1 MKNIVF
7 IIFFLFLLSSGNL
20 FPQQKII
27 IKGKVIDKESKE
39 SIPGA
44 NVIEYDENER
54 IVNGT
59 VTDVNGNFVLEL
71 RNPTHSIKVSL
82 IGYNTI
88 TIKPETGKN
97 IVVELEVSEIKLEDV
112 KVTAKAR
119 TANSLIN
126 INDRD
131 KVTASVKMDLVEM
144 KDVGVLSAADALQ
157 GRVSGLDILAA
168 SGDPGAGSHIVIRG
182 ISSLGNNKPLI
193 VIDGIPQADPP
204 NYKDFQLSSATA
216 EDIGNLLKIPVQDIK
231 SIEILKDAAATS
243 IYGSRGADGVL
254 LIETYK
260 GRLGKVR
267 FDYNYKLSYNQQP
280 PSIPML
286 NGDEYI
292 MLQLEAWHNHY
303 GIFNV
308 PKEIAYDKDDPDF
321 YNYSANTDW
330 VKAITKDAVTH
341 DHYFS
346 ASGGGEK
353 SRYFASVSYV
363 DEGGTTINT
372 FSKRLST
379 RINLDYFLSSKLLF
393 MVQFNYNNSFTRSS
407 FYFADRQMTIRK
419 MAYMKAPNM
428 SIWEYDAN
436 GNLTG
441 EYFTPINSY
450 QGDGYTYFNPV
461 AVANLGKNDRKA
473 NGILNSFTLRY
484 TFTDWMNLRSTISY
498 QFEGSKSNNFLPYNA
513 VGTDWL
519 AWTVNKAEESNNNF
533 SSINTETQL
542 NFTAPINNKNHVVS
556 GSLTWMTEQQK
567 GEWVNIQSNKI
578 PTVDVQDPAIQ
589 AQINWIG
596 NGSWETRLVG
606 ASANLNYI
614 LLDRYI
620 LQSMLRA
627 DAYSAFGAKNRWGI
641 FKGLSVGWRFS
652 NEPFLKNLKFLGE
665 SKIRG
670 GWGVAGRRPWDSYAR
685 FATYNN
691 SATGHYMNN
700 IGIIPTQIQLNK
712 LKWETVT
719 SYDIGMDLNL
729 FNNKIFV
736 QGDIYKKITT
746 DILFQRYKIPS
757 SSGYEEMQFF
767 NGGKLENKG
776 WEMMF
781 EYNIIQ
787 KNNLRWS
794 INFNTSQNINI
805 FVDIPDNFNTEKSTS
820 IGNGE
825 YPKRLVEGE
834 PIGSFFGFRY
844 LGVYPTDQDAFARD
858 AEGNILYDYE
868 GKPIPMTYKN
878 YIFKG
883 GDAKYDDINHDGKI
897 DLNDVVYLGN
907 SNPDWIGGFGTSFR
921 YKNFDFSCTFHYRLG
936 FHIINGVA
944 IETEGMTNKNN
955 QSKAVLHRWRV
966 QGQNE
971 PGMLPRAYI
980 DHPANNLGS
989 DRYVERGDYLRLLN
1003 LMIGYRFGKKIC
1015 DKLNVESINVTFS
1028 ARRLFTITKYSGQDP
1043 EVGFDAS
1050 DPFWIGVDYAQTP
1063 PPRIMTLSISIG
1075 F

>member
-1 MKNIVF
+1 MKNK
-7 IIFFLFLLSSGNL
+7 IFTIFLLIFLLINNL
-20 FPQQKII
+20 FSQQKVI
-27 IKGKVIDKESKE
+27 IKGKVIDKETKE

-44 NVIEYDENER
+44 NIIEYDENER

-59 VTDVNGNFVLEL
+59 ITDVNGNFVLEL
-71 RNPTHSIKVSL
+71 KNSSHSVKVSL
-82 IGYNTI
+82 IGYNTV
-88 TIKPETGKN
+88 TIKPESGKN
-97 IVVELEVSEIKLEDV
+97 IIVELEVSEIKLEDV
-112 KVTAKAR
+112 KVTAKSR
-119 TANSLIN
+119 SSNSLIN

-157 GRVSGLDILAA
+157 GRVSGIDILAA
-168 SGDPGAGSHIVIRG
+168 SGDPGSGSHIVIRG

-204 NYKDFQLSSATA
+204 NYRDFQLSSATA

-267 FDYNYKLSYNQQP
+267 FDYNYKLSYNYQP

-308 PKEIAYDKDDPDF
+308 PKEIAYDRDDPDF
-321 YNYSANTDW
+321 FNYSANTDW

-393 MVQFNYNNSFTRSS
+393 MVQFNYNNNFTRSS

-461 AVANLGKNDRKA
+461 AVANLGKNDRRA
-473 NGILNSFTLRY
+473 NGIMNSFTLRY
-484 TFTDWMNLRSTISY
+484 TFTDWINLRTTISF

-519 AWTVNKAEESNNNF
+519 AWTVNKAEESNNNS

-542 NFTAPINNKNHVVS
+542 NFTAPINNKNHVIS
-556 GSLTWMTEQQK
+556 GSLTWLTEQQK

-627 DAYSAFGAKNRWGI
+627 DAYSAFGSKNRWGI

-652 NEPFLKNLKFLGE
+652 NEPFLKNIKFLGE
-665 SKIRG
+665 SKIRA

-691 SATGHYMNN
+691 SASGHYMNN

-719 SYDIGMDLNL
+719 SYNIGIDLNL
-729 FNNKIFV
+729 FNNKIFI
-736 QGDIYKKITT
+736 QGDAYKKVTT
-746 DILFQRYKIPS
+746 DILFQRYKIPT
-757 SSGYEEMQFF
+757 SSGYDEMQFF
-767 NGGKLENKG
+767 NGGKLENRG
-776 WEMMF
+776 WEMML
-781 EYNIIQ
+781 EYHIIQ

-794 INFNTSQNINI
+794 INFNTSQNVNI

-858 AEGNILYDYE
+858 ANGNILYDYE
-868 GKPIPMTYKN
+868 GKPLPMTYKN
-878 YIFKG
+878 YVFKG
-883 GDAKYDDINHDGKI
+883 GDAKYDDINHDGRI

-936 FHIINGVA
+936 FDIINGVA

-980 DHPANNLGS
+980 DHPCNNLGS

-1003 LMIGYRFGKKIC
+1003 LMIGYRCGKKIC
-1015 DKLNVESINVTFS
+1015 DKLNVESMNITFS

-1050 DPFWIGVDYAQTP
+1050 DPFWIGVDQAQTP
-1063 PPRIMTLSISIG
+1063 PPKIMTLSISIG